1 MSIRMNLNTSQIRE
15 MMKTR
20 PGVIGLKPLCESAGV
35 NYKNLYKRM
44 ERGGGVRADEGRALG
59 RALVCS
65 MPDGFISICISQEDA
80 DEV

>member
-1 MSIRMNLNTSQIRE
+1 MTLSTDQIRE

-20 PGVIGLKPLCESAGV
+20 PGVIGLKPLCEAANV

-44 ERGGGVRADEGRALG
+44 MRGGGVRADEGRALG
-59 RALVCS
+59 KALVCS
-65 MPDGFISICISQEDA
+65 MPDGFISICVSQEVD